1 MQMQNPTNT
10 KNSNYRRENYLQ
22 IIQFLAFDAVL
33 WQARKYKHFT

>member
-10 KNSNYRRENYLQ
+10 KNSNIAAKSMQ

-33 WQARKYKHFT
+33 WQARKYKHFN